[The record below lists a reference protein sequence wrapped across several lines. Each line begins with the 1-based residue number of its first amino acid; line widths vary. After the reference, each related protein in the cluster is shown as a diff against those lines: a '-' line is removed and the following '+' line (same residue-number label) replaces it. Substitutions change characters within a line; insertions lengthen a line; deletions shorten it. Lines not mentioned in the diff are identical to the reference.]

1 MLPPGIQVETQHRE
15 SERLLLRAFKEALR
29 DNLKCVEFEN
39 ILTEMKIEGTLERF
53 ISLTLPEL
61 SGDTL
66 LHRAVRMGKGKIVS
80 ILLRYGAKI
89 YALNARGFNA
99 IQTAKASQNLS
110 IAKALEF
117 SSIHKRLKT
126 KSKRRGK
133 SLISA
138 VMGADPIKSEFPNR
152 LRMLGMRRLAELERN
167 SLKRIAHFGEQIIR
181 QNDESDGFM
190 ILIRGTVAI
199 EKTDIQSGGTL
210 RLAVLRPVSVFGH
223 YGPHLSVRRTSNV
236 VALETVVYL
245 FVSLRVMD
253 KLNVRWNGKLFEIL
267 DGVEYIGVSRKIKFR
282 TRRNTKQLST
292 QFLDSGLSCATILKK
307 RRPTLPVFFFSP
319 LHVRARSERI
329 YITQISDRLGDSL
342 SARRTMQFECT
353 RELLLM

>member
-1 MLPPGIQVETQHRE
+1 MMLPPGIQVETQHRE
-15 SERLLLRAFKEALR
+15 TERLLLRAFKEALR
-29 DNLKCVEFEN
+29 DNLKCVDFEN

-199 EKTDIQSGGTL
+199 EKTEDIQSGGTL
-210 RLAVLRPVSVFGH
+210 RLAVLHPVSVFGH
-223 YGPHLSVRRTSNV
+223 FGPHLSVRRTSNV

-245 FVSLRVMD
+245 FVSLHVMD

-307 RRPTLPVFFFSP
+307 RRPTLPVFFFLLSMFERE
-319 LHVRARSERI
+319 VRE
-329 YITQISDRLGDSL
+329 YI
-342 SARRTMQFECT
+342 
-353 RELLLM
+353 